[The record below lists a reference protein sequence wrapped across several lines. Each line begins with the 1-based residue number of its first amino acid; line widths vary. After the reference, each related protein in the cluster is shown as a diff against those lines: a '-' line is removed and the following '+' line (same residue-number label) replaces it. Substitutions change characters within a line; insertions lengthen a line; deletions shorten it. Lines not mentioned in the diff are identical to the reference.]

1 MNELKKG
8 IRLTLVL
15 IVICGLGYP
24 LLITGIGQLMFPNQA
39 NGSVINHNG
48 KEVGSKLIG
57 QQYNDD
63 SHFVGRIS
71 AVDYNTSNDGQEID
85 ATSGSQNLGPTSDVL
100 KARVEGDIQEFLDKN
115 PTISKEE
122 ISSELISQSGSGLD
136 PDITPQGAKIQI
148 DRVSKATGISKE
160 DLNNLIDKNTKG
172 KWLGL
177 YGSERVNVLE
187 LNMSVDDMK
196 NKG

>member
-15 IVICGLGYP
+15 IVICGLAYP
-24 LLITGIGQLMFPNQA
+24 LLITGLGQVLFPNQA
-39 NGSVINHNG
+39 NGSVITHNG

-63 SHFVGRIS
+63 GHFMGRIS
-71 AVDYNTSNDGQEID
+71 AVNYNTSTDGKEID
-85 ATSGSQNLGPTSDVL
+85 ATSGSDNLGPTSDVL
-100 KARVEGDIQEFLDKN
+100 KERVEGDIKSFLEKN
-115 PTISKEE
+115 STVSKED

-136 PDITPQGAKIQI
+136 PDITPQGAKIQV
-148 DRVSKATGISKE
+148 DRISKATGISKD
-160 DLNNLIDKNTKG
+160 DLNKLIDENTKG

-177 YGSERVNVLE
+177 FGAERVNVLE
-187 LNMSVDDMK
+187 LNMSVDDVK
-196 NKG
+196 K

>member
-15 IVICGLGYP
+15 IIICGLAYP
-24 LLITGIGQLMFPNQA
+24 LLITGIGQVLFPNQA
-39 NGSVINHNG
+39 NGSVITHNG

-63 SHFVGRIS
+63 GHFMGRIS
-71 AVDYNTSNDGQEID
+71 AVNYNTSTDGKEID
-85 ATSGSQNLGPTSDVL
+85 ATSGSDNLGPTSDVL
-100 KARVEGDIQEFLDKN
+100 KQRVEGDIKSFLEKN
-115 PTISKEE
+115 PTLSKED

-136 PDITPQGAKIQI
+136 PDITPSGAKIQV
-148 DRVSKATGISKE
+148 DRVSKVTGISKD
-160 DLNNLIDKNTKG
+160 DLYKLIDENTKG

-177 YGSERVNVLE
+177 FGAERINVLN
-187 LNMSVDDMK
+187 LNLAVDDMK
-196 NKG
+196 NMK

>member
-8 IRLTLVL
+8 IRLTIVL
-15 IVICGLGYP
+15 IVICGLAYP
-24 LLITGIGQLMFPNQA
+24 LLITGIGQVLFPNQA
-39 NGSVINHNG
+39 NGSVITHDG

-63 SHFVGRIS
+63 GHFVGRIS
-71 AVDYNTSNDGQEID
+71 AVNYNTSNDGKEID
-85 ATSGSQNLGPTSDVL
+85 ATSGSENLGPTSDVL
-100 KARVEGDIQEFLDKN
+100 KQRVEGDIKTFLEKN
-115 PTISKEE
+115 PTVSKED

-136 PDITPQGAKIQI
+136 PDITPEGAKIQI
-148 DRVSKATGISKE
+148 DRISKATGISKD
-160 DLNNLIDKNTKG
+160 DLNKLIDENTKG

-177 YGSERVNVLE
+177 FGAERVNVLE

-196 NKG
+196 K

>member
-15 IVICGLGYP
+15 IVICGLAYP
-24 LLITGIGQLMFPNQA
+24 LLITGIGQVLFPNQA
-39 NGSVINHNG
+39 NGSVITHNG

-63 SHFVGRIS
+63 GHFMGRIS
-71 AVDYNTSNDGQEID
+71 AVNYNTSTDGKEIE
-85 ATSGSQNLGPTSDVL
+85 ATSGSENLGPTSDVL
-100 KARVEGDIQEFLDKN
+100 KQRVEGDIKSFLEKN
-115 PTISKEE
+115 PTLSKED

-136 PDITPQGAKIQI
+136 SDITPQGAKIQI
-148 DRVSKATGISKE
+148 DRISKATGISKD
-160 DLNNLIDKNTKG
+160 DLNKLIDKNTKG

-177 YGSERVNVLE
+177 FGAERVNVLE
-187 LNMSVDDMK
+187 LNMSVDDVK
-196 NKG
+196 K

>member
-15 IVICGLGYP
+15 IVICGLAYP
-24 LLITGIGQLMFPNQA
+24 LLITGLGQVLFPSQA
-39 NGSVINHNG
+39 NGSVITHNG

-63 SHFVGRIS
+63 GHFMGRIS
-71 AVDYNTSNDGQEID
+71 AVNYNTSTDGKEIE
-85 ATSGSQNLGPTSDVL
+85 ATSGSENLGPTSDVL
-100 KARVEGDIQEFLDKN
+100 KERVEGDIKAFLEKN
-115 PTISKEE
+115 PTVSKDD

-136 PDITPQGAKIQI
+136 PDITPSGAKVQV
-148 DRVSKATGISKE
+148 DRISKATGISKD
-160 DLNNLIDKNTKG
+160 DLNKLIDENTKG

-177 YGSERVNVLE
+177 FGAERVNVLE
-187 LNMSVDDMK
+187 LNMSVDDVK
-196 NKG
+196 K